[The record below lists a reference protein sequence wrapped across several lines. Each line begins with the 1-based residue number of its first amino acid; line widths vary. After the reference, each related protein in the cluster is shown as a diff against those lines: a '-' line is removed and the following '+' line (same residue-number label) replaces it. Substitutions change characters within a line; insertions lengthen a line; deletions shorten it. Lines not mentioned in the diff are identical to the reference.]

1 MTKIYIYSVFA
12 FLFINLTINAQENLY
27 LNQNKLLGALNPS
40 FYGFKEAANIGVA
53 NTNQKISNEDSYIQ
67 NTFAFGSFY
76 FEDYNFSL
84 ALDVNSFQN
93 SALGFNATQ
102 ANVHYIHKTKLT
114 YNWTM
119 NASLSLGYGNNR
131 LDFSSLIFGDQ
142 IDPFS
147 GSIIGFSRDPVTANN
162 NIRYFDT
169 GASAHAHNNKNM
181 FFGLSIKHLNNPNVS
196 LNNDSNDTKDLYISV
211 QAGYEL
217 DLNPVGQSFLP
228 EDSFLFLYSSF
239 SKQASKSRI
248 SLYQEILLNNFSFG
262 VNQHLNSYEGI
273 GLGSIGT
280 SASVFFNQIEIGIN
294 YSFEIASKSI
304 TSIPYNYFEVYMVFD
319 FSRILGR
326 FSRGSNSRFSNF

>member
-1 MTKIYIYSVFA
+1 M
-12 FLFINLTINAQENLY
+12 NAQENLN

-40 FYGFKEAANIGVA
+40 FYGFKEAASIGVA

-84 ALDVNSFQN
+84 ALDVNSFQI

-102 ANVHYIHKTKLT
+102 ANVHYIHKTQLS

-119 NASLSLGYGNNR
+119 NASLSLGYGNNK

-147 GSIIGFSRDPVTANN
+147 GSITGFSLDPITENT
-162 NIRYFDT
+162 NIIYFDT
-169 GASAHAHNNKNM
+169 GFSAHAHNNENM
-181 FFGLSIKHLNNPNVS
+181 FFGLSIKHLNKPNIS
-196 LNNDSNDTKDLYISV
+196 LNNDSNDKKDLFISL

-217 DLNPVGQSFLP
+217 DINPLVRSFLP

-239 SKQASKSRI
+239 SKQAAKSRI
-248 SLYQEILLNNFSFG
+248 SLYQEILLDNFSLG
-262 VNQHLNSYEGI
+262 INQHLNIYDKS
-273 GLGSIGT
+273 GLGAIGT
-280 SASVFFNQIEIGIN
+280 SASVFFKQIEIGIN
-294 YSFEIASKSI
+294 YSFEIASKNI
-304 TSIPYNYFEVYMVFD
+304 TSIPYNSFEVYLIFD
-319 FSRILGR
+319 FSKISGR
-326 FSRGSNSRFSNF
+326 YSRGANSRFSNF

>member
-1 MTKIYIYSVFA
+1 MIKIYIYSVFA

-27 LNQNKLLGALNPS
+27 LNQNKLLGTLNPS
-40 FYGFKEAANIGVA
+40 FYGFKEAPNVGVA
-53 NTNQKISNEDSYIQ
+53 NTNQKISNEDSYIR

-102 ANVHYIHKTKLT
+102 ANIHYIHKTRLT

-119 NASLSLGYGNNR
+119 NAALSLGYGNNQ

-169 GASAHAHNNKNM
+169 GASVHAHNNENM
-181 FFGLSIKHLNNPNVS
+181 FFGLSVKHLNNPNIS
-196 LNNDSNDTKDLYISV
+196 LNKNSNDKKDLYISL

-217 DLNPVGQSFLP
+217 DINPLGQSFLP
-228 EDSFLFLYSSF
+228 EESFLFFYSSF

-248 SLYQEILLNNFSFG
+248 SLYQEILLNNFSLG
-262 VNQHLNSYEGI
+262 INQHLNSYEET
-273 GLGSIGT
+273 GLGSLGT

-319 FSRILGR
+319 FSRISGKSR
-326 FSRGSNSRFSNF
+326 RGSNSRFSSF

>member
-12 FLFINLTINAQENLY
+12 FLFINLTMNAQENLN
-27 LNQNKLLGALNPS
+27 LNQNKILGALNPS
-40 FYGFKEAANIGVA
+40 FYGFKEAPSIGVA
-53 NTNQKISNEDSYIQ
+53 YTNQRISNEDSYIQ

-84 ALDVNSFQN
+84 ALDVNSFQI

-102 ANVHYIHKTKLT
+102 ANIHYIHKTQLS
-114 YNWTM
+114 YSWTM
-119 NASLSLGYGNNR
+119 NASLSLGYGNNK

-147 GSIIGFSRDPVTANN
+147 GSITGFSMDPVTANN
-162 NIRYFDT
+162 NVRYFDA
-169 GASAHAHNNKNM
+169 GVSAHAHNNENM
-181 FFGLSIKHLNNPNVS
+181 FFGLSVKHLNKPNIS
-196 LNNDSNDTKDLYISV
+196 LSNDSNDTKDLYISV

-273 GLGSIGT
+273 GLGSMGT

-319 FSRILGR
+319 FSRISGR